1 MSIVGSSGFS
11 RICAFGGTIV
21 ALALGAGIVAA
32 HDLPGSTEFVVSLPE
47 DYHMG
52 GITFI
57 DFIGLEIGSQ
67 ILHATLNVTWNAD
80 PNMPASDLGMAFF
93 IEIEGELIHWAVTG
107 ADLGWDDGPGPFTG
121 TIDTD
126 ELNGLATG
134 LAQTVIVHFELS
146 NASGMGG
153 IWGQFQDSTFSLELG
168 ATTPSGVPDL
178 RVQKAPTDDTRL
190 RLTFDTTTC
199 LGNDGNHLVYGFGSQ
214 LPSAPG
220 GTLLVDGSRCLVAS
234 PYAWVDVPDPSIDPS
249 DLLWFLALA
258 NDGGTI
264 EGSWGLDGFDSERQG
279 PGPGGSSGVCGI
291 SAKNTANACGQ

>member
-1 MSIVGSSGFS
+1 MSVVGSSGFS
-11 RICAFGGTIV
+11 RICALGGTIV
-21 ALALGAGIVAA
+21 ALVLGAGIVAA
-32 HDLPGSTEFVVSLPE
+32 HDLPGSTEFVLSLPE
-47 DYHMG
+47 DNHKG
-52 GITFI
+52 DITFI
-57 DFIGLEIGSQ
+57 DFIGPEVGSQ

-126 ELNGLATG
+126 ELNGLT
-134 LAQTVIVHFELS
+134 TSPIVHFELV

-153 IWGQFQDSTFSLELG
+153 VWGQFQNSSLSLEIG
-168 ATTPSGVPDL
+168 GSAPPGVPDL
-178 RVQKAPTDDTRL
+178 RVQKFPNDDTRL

-199 LGNDGNHLVYGFGSQ
+199 QGNVGHHLVYGFGSQ

-234 PYAWVDVPDPSIDPS
+234 PYNWIDVPDPSIDLS
-249 DLLWFLALA
+249 DLLWFLVLA